1 MYRFCLE
8 KLKRWALNTQ
18 SKPLVLRGARQVGKT
33 TLVRQLAD
41 ALTLTLVEVN
51 MEDDHYFTSM
61 LTQKSKAKDILE
73 LLLLERNISRPAQE
87 ILFFF
92 DEAQEQPGLYAY
104 LRYFKELAPEYKIIA
119 AGSLFEFELTS
130 QKTSQGPTG
139 RIEYAYL
146 EPMSFLEFLHA
157 YNRSAYAKLLTLDT
171 KDSVPEPLHELYTRC
186 FKEYLLCGGMPEVV
200 KAFIDGLG
208 PLRVD
213 EIKSDILTGY
223 ISDLPRYA
231 ALNKTD
237 FDVELLSSLL
247 MQIVML
253 PANSKKYSELLPGVK
268 AEKVKKHL
276 NALLKA
282 KVIRRSIHTSEVKIP
297 LGSGGNDKYY
307 KYFSLDVGLSY
318 TSLGFPV
325 TQIYTTSDI
334 NDVANGVLA
343 EQYVAQTIAAL
354 PPFHKSASLYHWQRL
369 QKNATAEVDFM
380 LALGGDVFPLECK
393 SGLSSKMKSLRILCK
408 EKQCKQAIRVWSGN
422 ISHEDMHITLENGA
436 VHTTHLV
443 SLPHYMLER
452 FCYEHGAV
460 N

>member
-8 KLKRWALNTQ
+8 KLKRWALNPQ

-41 ALTLTLVEVN
+41 AQQLTLVEVN
-51 MEDDHYFTSM
+51 MEDDHYFTKM
-61 LTQKSKAKDILE
+61 LTQKNKAKDILE
-73 LLLLERNISRPAQE
+73 LILLERDITASPQD

-104 LRYFKELAPEYKIIA
+104 LRYFKELAPEYKVIA

-130 QKTSQGPTG
+130 QKASQGPTG

-146 EPMSFLEFLHA
+146 EPMSFLEFLRA
-157 YNRSAYAKLLTLDT
+157 YNRSAYDKLLTIDT
-171 KDSVPEPLHELYTRC
+171 KCSVPPPLHELYTRC

-200 KAFIDGLG
+200 KAFVDGQG

-231 ALNKTD
+231 ALNTTTY
-237 FDVELLSSLL
+237 DVDILSSLL
-247 MQIVML
+247 MQIVTL
-253 PANSKKYSELLPGVK
+253 PANSKKYSELLPGIK
-268 AEKVKKHL
+268 ADRVKKHL
-276 NALLKA
+276 DALQKA
-282 KVIRRSIHTSEVKIP
+282 KVIRKSSHTSQVKVP
-297 LGSGGNDKYY
+297 LSSGVNDKHY

-318 TSLGFPV
+318 TSLGLPV
-325 TQIYTTSDI
+325 TQIYTSSDI

-354 PPFHKSASLYHWQRL
+354 PPFHKAVSLYHWQRS

-380 LALGGDVFPLECK
+380 LALAGDVFPLECK
-393 SGLSSKMKSLRILCK
+393 SGVSTKMKSLRILCK
-408 EKQCKQAIRVWSGN
+408 EKQCNKAIRVWAGN
-422 ISHEDMHITLENGA
+422 ITHEDMQITLDDGTT
-436 VHTTHLV
+436 HTTQLI

-452 FCYEHGAV
+452 FCYKYQSGS
-460 N
+460 